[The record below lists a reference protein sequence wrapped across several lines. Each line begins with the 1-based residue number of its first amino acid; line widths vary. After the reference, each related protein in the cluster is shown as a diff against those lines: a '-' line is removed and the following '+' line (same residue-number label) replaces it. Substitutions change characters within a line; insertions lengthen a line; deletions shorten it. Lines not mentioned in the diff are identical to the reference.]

1 MKGQR
6 KYFVLVLVI
15 VITTLLIGSFSG
27 IVFAKE
33 IKIGWSQRN
42 LGCPYFVELHQYA
55 IAEAEKCGA
64 ELYFLDATE
73 DIAKQI
79 SDVEDLIA
87 KKCDVIVIDP
97 VDSVGSIPA
106 VRAANKAGIPVVIVA
121 DPLDLSKD
129 PDVKVETTVIGG
141 LYFEGAYLAGQY
153 AAKLIGNE
161 KVNMVFING
170 PLGSQPGRDRITG
183 FIAGMTMYQTEHF
196 NTAYINVIAHGFGN
210 WGTQSGLLAMED
222 ILSAHPKVDVV
233 VTANDAMALG
243 ALQAIKEAGR
253 LNELKFLAACSDA
266 QKEAL
271 EIILKG
277 DYQGKYICSGM
288 NWPRKFIPI
297 AVDLAIKIVE
307 GEKVPSFVNHEAIL
321 VTKENVKEYYDPNAT
336 F

>member
-1 MKGQR
+1 VHFKVNIKVFNCVNKFLVIFNINIKEEIRKMKGQR
-6 KYFVLVLVI
+6 KYFVLVLTI

-42 LGCPYFVELHQYA
+42 LGCPYFVELNQYA
-55 IAEAEKCGA
+55 VAEAEKCGA
-64 ELYFLDATE
+64 ELYFLDAKE

-106 VRAANKAGIPVVIVA
+106 VRAANKAGIPVVVVA

-153 AAKLIGNE
+153 AAELIGKE

-170 PLGSQPGRDRITG
+170 PLGSQSGRDRITG
-183 FIAGMTMYQTEHF
+183 FIAGMAMYQTEHF
-196 NTAYINVIAHGFGN
+196 NTTYINVIAHGFGN
-210 WGTQSGLLAMED
+210 WGTPSGLLAMED
-222 ILSAHPKVDVV
+222 ILSAHPK
-233 VTANDAMALG
+233 T
-243 ALQAIKEAGR
+243 
-253 LNELKFLAACSDA
+253 
-266 QKEAL
+266 
-271 EIILKG
+271 
-277 DYQGKYICSGM
+277 
-288 NWPRKFIPI
+288 IPPDML
-297 AVDLAIKIVE
+297 AVDTLDVLRKYDISQLIVAE
-307 GEKVPSFVNHEAIL
+307 DEKYLGIL
-321 VTKENVKEYYDPNAT
+321 HIHDLVKEGII
-336 F
+336 